1 MKAPLPDNEAQRIEA
16 LLQYKILDTPAEAA
30 FDDLT
35 QLASYICGTPVAL
48 INLVDGDRLWIKSN
62 TGLGSLQ
69 ETPRDTAFCAHT
81 ILQSDVLMVPNM
93 RIDDRFATNPL
104 VTSDPNF
111 QFYAGVALTNPE
123 GHALGTLC
131 TLDYVPRKLTP
142 EQVEALRLIGR
153 QVVKQLEMR
162 RNLANLT
169 LVSATERRKEKTYK
183 QFFQKI
189 ASGFGI
195 TSVILLAVGL
205 VSYRSITKLID
216 INHQVQ
222 TSQQKINSLEEVI
235 SQLKDAETG
244 QRGYLITADANYLA
258 PYSSA
263 RIQVN
268 RELQTLKNLTA
279 DNPQYQQQLN
289 RLEPLVA
296 AKLAELK
303 KTIDLRRQQ
312 GLESALQV
320 VKTNQGKQLMDDVR
334 SIVQQMEQEERG
346 LLQQYSVLAQ
356 ASAKNATLVLAIA
369 LLLILVVLGAVYY
382 LIYNEFTE
390 RKWAETALKKERNF
404 ISAIVD
410 TASALVVVLD
420 SQGKIVRFNS
430 SCEQTTGYSFDEVK
444 DRYFWDLFLL
454 PKELESVKTKFAQ
467 CQAKF
472 PHEHENYWLT
482 KDGNRR
488 RIAWSNNALS
498 NNQGAVEYIVSTGID
513 ITERKRAEQRLSA
526 QHAVTR
532 ILAESATLGIVTA
545 KILQAICQSL
555 EWELGELWSLEPQT
569 NVLKCGKIWHLP
581 SIEIAAFEQVTQT
594 LSFAPGVGLP
604 GIVWASGE
612 PSWISD
618 LSKDPNFCRTKVAL
632 ELGVNAAFGI
642 PIQGDRDRLGVMV
655 FFSRSSQQLDEE
667 LLQMMAAIG
676 SQIGQFI
683 KRKQAEAALQETMTL
698 QRAILDSAN
707 YLIVSTELD
716 GTVTTFNAAAQ
727 KELGYSPEAIVGK
740 TNPVI
745 FHDKDEVEQRAKELS
760 QELGMTVEPGFDVF
774 VTKARQGATEERE
787 WSYIRQDGSC
797 FPVMLSVTA
806 LRDLND
812 NITGFL
818 SIASDITQRKQAVA
832 ALQRSE
838 DRFKTFMNN
847 SPVMAF
853 IKDEQGRY
861 VYINE
866 PLESAF
872 NISSADL
879 LDKTDFDWL
888 PLEIANQVRQNDFT
902 VFSTGKSCQAIE
914 SVPTPDGCAHYW
926 LVLKFL
932 IKDGSD
938 RRLLGGV
945 GIDITERKQA
955 EEELHLQSLRSQ
967 LFTEITLKLRQSL
980 QVTDILQTTVTEVQ
994 KILACDRVLI
1004 YQLGSDGVGTIV
1016 TEAVAPGCSAM
1027 QGQSINYF
1035 GFGEAYQSYHQGRG
1049 RAIADLEQT
1058 ELQPSYKQM
1067 LQSFG
1072 VKANL
1077 VMPIL
1082 LHEELWGLLIAHQC
1096 DRPRQW
1102 NNFEI
1107 DLLQQLADQ
1116 VAIALTQA
1124 QLLAA
1129 ETQQRQELEIARR
1142 QAELA
1147 SQTKSNF
1154 LANMS
1159 HEIRT
1164 PMNAILGMTG
1174 LILETSLTPEQKDF
1188 VETVRISGDALL
1200 SLINEIL
1207 DLSKLEAGE
1216 MTLEHYNFD
1225 LSVCIEEVLELLAP
1239 QAHNKGLEIAA
1250 LIYRNVPTYL
1260 QGDAGRLR
1268 QIFMNLI
1275 GNAIKFT
1282 SQGEVVVRAELRSQ
1296 TPTTATI
1303 RFAIA
1308 DTGLGIAPEDRQ
1320 KLFSPFIQVDAS
1332 TTRKFGGTGLGLAIC
1347 KQLVSLMQG
1356 DIGLESELGK
1366 GSTFWFELT
1375 FPKQVQPV
1383 LVVNDCSLLANRR
1396 LLVVDDNVT
1405 NRTIV
1410 NYQATRWGMQVD
1422 EADSAAAAIAALQAA
1437 WAQNRPYDL
1446 AAIDMQMP
1454 EVDGITL
1461 GAQIKAS
1468 AFASLPI
1475 IMLTSTNQRDEVK
1488 KALDVGFAAYLV
1500 KPVKPSRLFDTIVNI
1515 LGNSSEPEQHIQH
1528 LEPSVPSPPKS
1539 KLRILLAEDNLVNQ
1553 KVAIKQL
1560 KSIGYEAADIAAN
1573 GQEVLQL
1580 LKEVAYDLIL
1590 MDCQMPVLDG
1600 FETTR
1605 EIHRWGESAFVNRRR
1620 PIIIAVTANAMKKD
1634 RQMCLDAGMDDY
1646 LSKPVIKEELAA
1658 LLECWATKIFAKQ
1671 SQLQLEQSAATDTT
1685 SLNLAIDWESLHQLS
1700 DGDPEFELELLQML
1714 AEDMLL
1720 HVAATKAAIAA
1731 TDFAQVAREAHH
1743 LKGVTGNVG
1752 AKGMY
1757 AAAEKLEEL
1766 ARNQE
1771 RRGTGQ
1777 LIAEFE
1783 DFVSKLQ
1790 TYLKERELTVT
1801 STH

>member
-1 MKAPLPDNEAQRIEA
+1 MQIYFL
-16 LLQYKILDTPAEAA
+16 
-30 FDDLT
+30 
-35 QLASYICGTPVAL
+35 
-48 INLVDGDRLWIKSN
+48 
-62 TGLGSLQ
+62 
-69 ETPRDTAFCAHT
+69 H
-81 ILQSDVLMVPNM
+81 
-93 RIDDRFATNPL
+93 RF
-104 VTSDPNF
+104 
-111 QFYAGVALTNPE
+111 
-123 GHALGTLC
+123 
-131 TLDYVPRKLTP
+131 
-142 EQVEALRLIGR
+142 
-153 QVVKQLEMR
+153 
-162 RNLANLT
+162 
-169 LVSATERRKEKTYK
+169 
-183 QFFQKI
+183 
-189 ASGFGI
+189 
-195 TSVILLAVGL
+195 
-205 VSYRSITKLID
+205 
-216 INHQVQ
+216 Q
-222 TSQQKINSLEEVI
+222 T
-235 SQLKDAETG
+235 
-244 QRGYLITADANYLA
+244 
-258 PYSSA
+258 
-263 RIQVN
+263 
-268 RELQTLKNLTA
+268 
-279 DNPQYQQQLN
+279 
-289 RLEPLVA
+289 
-296 AKLAELK
+296 
-303 KTIDLRRQQ
+303 
-312 GLESALQV
+312 ALQV
-320 VKTNQGKQLMDDVR
+320 VKTNQGKQLMDDIR
-334 SIVQQMEQEERG
+334 SIVLQIEKEEQG
-346 LLQQYSVLAQ
+346 LLAQHSVLAQ
-356 ASAKNATLVLAIA
+356 ASAKNAILVLAIA
-369 LLLILVVLGAVYY
+369 LLLVLTILAAVYY

-390 RKWAETALKKERNF
+390 RKWAELVLQKERNF

-430 SCEQTTGYSFDEVK
+430 SCEQITGYSFDEVR

-454 PKELESVKTKFAQ
+454 PEEIEPIKTAFAQ
-467 CQAKF
+467 SQAKF

-488 RIAWSNNALS
+488 RIAWSNSAIF
-498 NNQGAVEYIVSTGID
+498 NNQGAVEYIISTGID

-532 ILAESATLGIVTA
+532 ILAESATLGMVTS

-555 EWELGELWSLEPQT
+555 EWELGELWSLEPQA
-569 NVLKCGKIWHLP
+569 NVLQCVKTWHVP
-581 SIEIAAFEQVTQT
+581 SIEVAAFEQVTQT
-594 LSFAPGVGLP
+594 ISFAPGVGLP
-604 GIVWASGE
+604 GNVWASGK

-618 LSKDPNFCRTKVAL
+618 ISKDPNFCRAIAL
-632 ELGVNAAFGI
+632 ELGLNAAFGL
-642 PIQGDRDRLGVMV
+642 PIHSDRDRLGVMV
-655 FFSRSSQQLDEE
+655 FFSRRSQQPDEE

-727 KELGYSPEAIVGK
+727 KELGYSLPEIVGK
-740 TNPVI
+740 TTLDI
-745 FHDKDEVEQRAKELS
+745 FHTQEEVEQRAQELS
-760 QELGMTVEPGFDVF
+760 HELGVAIEPGFEVF
-774 VTKARQGATEERE
+774 VTNARNGETEEKE
-787 WSYIRQDGSC
+787 WSYVRQDGSS

-838 DRFKTFMNN
+838 ERFKTFMNN

-861 VYINE
+861 IYINE

-872 NISSADL
+872 NINSADL

-888 PLEIANQVRQNDFT
+888 PLEIANQVRHNDLT
-902 VFSTGKSCQAIE
+902 VFSTGQTCQTIE
-914 SVPTPDGCAHYW
+914 SVPTPDGCPHYW

-932 IKDGSD
+932 IKESSD

-955 EEELHLQSLRSQ
+955 EEELHLQNMRSQ

-980 QVTDILQTTVTEVQ
+980 QVTEILQTTVTEVQ

-1004 YQLGSDGVGTIV
+1004 YQLGADGYGTIV
-1016 TEAVAPGCSAM
+1016 TESVAPGCNAM
-1027 QGQSINYF
+1027 QGQKINHASF
-1035 GFGEAYQSYHQGRG
+1035 KQAYQYRQGKG
-1049 RAIADLEQT
+1049 RAIADIDVAEI
-1058 ELQPSYKQM
+1058 QPSYKQM

-1082 LHEELWGLLIAHQC
+1082 RQGELWGLLIAHQC

-1102 NNFEI
+1102 NNFEF

-1129 ETQQRQELEIARR
+1129 ETQQRQELEVARR

-1216 MTLEHYNFD
+1216 MALEHYNFD

-1250 LIYRNVPTYL
+1250 LIYRNVPTHL

-1282 SQGEVVVRAELRSQ
+1282 SQGEVVVRAELRSE
-1296 TPTTATI
+1296 TSTTATI

-1347 KQLVSLMQG
+1347 KQLVTLMQG

-1366 GSTFWFELT
+1366 GSKFWFEVT
-1375 FPKQVQPV
+1375 FLKQTQPV
-1383 LVVNDCSLLANRR
+1383 LAVNDCSLLANRR

-1410 NYQATRWGMQVD
+1410 SYQATRWGMQVD
-1422 EADSAAAAIAALQAA
+1422 EADSAAAAIAALQSA

-1468 AFASLPI
+1468 AFANLPI

-1488 KALDVGFAAYLV
+1488 KVLNVGFADYLV

-1515 LGNSSEPEQHIQH
+1515 LGNSPALEQQIQQ

-1539 KLRILLAEDNLVNQ
+1539 KLKILLAEDNLVNQ
-1553 KVAIKQL
+1553 KVALKQL

-1580 LKEVAYDLIL
+1580 LKEAAYDLIL

-1600 FETTR
+1600 LETTR
-1605 EIHRWGESAFVNRRR
+1605 EIHRWDESAFVNRCR
-1620 PIIIAVTANAMKKD
+1620 PVIIAVTANAMKKD

-1658 LLECWATKIFAKQ
+1658 IIECWANKIFAKQ
-1671 SQLQLEQSAATDTT
+1671 SQLEVEQSAPTDATL
-1685 SLNLAIDWESLHQLS
+1685 SNLPINWESLHQLS
-1700 DGDPEFELELLQML
+1700 DGDLEFELELLQML

-1731 TDFAQVAREAHH
+1731 TDFDQVAREAHH

-1752 AKGMY
+1752 AIGMY

-1777 LIAEFE
+1777 LVAEFE
-1783 DFVSKLQ
+1783 DFVSRLQ
-1790 TYLKERELTVT
+1790 TYLKKRELTST